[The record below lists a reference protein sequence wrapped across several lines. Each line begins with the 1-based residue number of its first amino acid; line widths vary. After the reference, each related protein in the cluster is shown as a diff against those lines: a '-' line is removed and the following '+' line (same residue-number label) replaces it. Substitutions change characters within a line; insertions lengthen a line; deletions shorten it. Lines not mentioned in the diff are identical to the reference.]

1 MPLINAFRMNGL
13 GNNFTIVDRRKDL
26 INISKEAIV
35 KLGNLVSF
43 HRDISFDQIIF
54 IEKEINKVFPITI
67 FNSDGCEVSACG
79 NGSRCVAY
87 FLSKDLN
94 TKTIKLKTSNRH
106 LNATIIGDF
115 DVLLE
120 MGKPI
125 FDWDKIPLIK
135 KIDHDNITLNID
147 DKIFADGFCLNV
159 GNPHIIFFVKDCFEY
174 DLKILGPKIENYELF
189 PEKINVTFAQ
199 VNDKNNITVNV
210 WERGAGLTKA
220 CGTAACATAVA
231 SSIKKLD
238 YNNITL
244 NIDNKI
250 STNGFCLNVGNPHI
264 VFFVKDCFEYDL
276 KILGPKIENHK
287 LFPEKINVTFA
298 QINDK
303 NNITVNV
310 WERGAGL
317 TKACGTAACATAVA
331 SLMKK
336 LTENDINIK
345 FKKGNLNIKI
355 NEDLNIFMT
364 GPVSDIK
371 HTKLEI

>member
-1 MPLINAFRMNGL
+1 MALINAFRMNGL
-13 GNNFTIVDRRKDL
+13 GNNFIIVDRRKNL
-26 INISKEAIV
+26 IDITKEAII
-35 KLGNLVSF
+35 KLGNLTSF

-67 FNSDGCEVSACG
+67 FNSDGSEVSACG
-79 NGSRCVAY
+79 NGSRCIAY
-87 FLSKDLN
+87 LLSKDLN
-94 TKTIKLKTSNRH
+94 TKKIKLKTNNRF
-106 LNATIIGDF
+106 LDAKIVGDF
-115 DVLLE
+115 DVQLE
-120 MGKPI
+120 MGKPV

-135 KIDHDNITLNID
+135 KLDHENITLNIE
-147 DKIFADGFCLNV
+147 DKIFTDGFCLNV

-174 DLKILGPKIENYELF
+174 DLKK
-189 PEKINVTFAQ
+189 
-199 VNDKNNITVNV
+199 
-210 WERGAGLTKA
+210 
-220 CGTAACATAVA
+220 
-231 SSIKKLD
+231 
-238 YNNITL
+238 
-244 NIDNKI
+244 
-250 STNGFCLNVGNPHI
+250 
-264 VFFVKDCFEYDL
+264 
-276 KILGPKIENHK
+276 LGPKIENHE

-331 SLMKK
+331 ASIKK

-345 FKKGNLNIKI
+345 FKEGSLNIKI
-355 NEDLNIFMT
+355 DESLNISMT